1 MGAVGANGVSI
12 EPWGPERAADL
23 ADLVTAAAPA
33 ERLTADELLACC
45 WDDPG
50 LVLGTAGDPDAAVA
64 AVVRRAGDLAV
75 GFVRLLAVHPGRRRA
90 GLGRR
95 LLAEAE
101 DWLFAEGVTEVQL
114 GGSAPFYLWPG
125 VDVQALPLL
134 CLAEAAGYDVTGAEL
149 DLSLPTTFRAAVP
162 PGVVVR
168 RVLDEAD
175 VVAVRSLVEGVWPW
189 WWPEAARGIDGAGC
203 FAAFGAEA
211 HGDDARGASGDVRAI
226 GFACHSVN
234 RAAWLGPMGVDP
246 TARGRGIGHALLGAV
261 AQDLMVAGWRD
272 LEVAWIG
279 PVRFYA
285 AAGASVSRVFRTY
298 RRRR

>member
-1 MGAVGANGVSI
+1 MGADGVTI
-12 EPWGPERAADL
+12 ERWGPERVADL
-23 ADLVTAAAPA
+23 ADLVTAAAPG

-45 WDDPG
+45 WEDPG
-50 LVLGTAGDPDAAVA
+50 LVLGTAGDPDGAAA
-64 AVVRRAGDLAV
+64 AVVRPAGDVAI
-75 GFVRLLAVHPGRRRA
+75 GFVRLLVVHPGRRRV

-95 LLAEAE
+95 LLAAAE
-101 DWLFAEGVTEVQL
+101 DWLFDQGVAEVRL

-125 VDVQALPLL
+125 VDVQALAML
-134 CLAEAAGYDVTGAEL
+134 CLAEAAGYEATGAEL
-149 DLSLPTTFRAAVP
+149 DLSMPTTFRAPVP
-162 PGVVVR
+162 EGVEVR
-168 RVLDEAD
+168 RVLDDAD
-175 VVAVRSLVEGVWPW
+175 VVAVRALVERQWPW
-189 WWPEAARGIDGAGC
+189 WWPETARGIDGAGC
-203 FAAFGAEA
+203 FGAFGPTA
-211 HGDDARGASGDVRAI
+211 GDAGADPAAI

-246 TARGRGIGHALLGAV
+246 AARGHGTGHALLGAV